1 MFGKVIAEVKA
12 VAGLIGGLK
21 NDFADFRLT
30 WTAVQHDIADVR
42 AVLAEVRALTGH
54 TATVTAMAAQASVPT
69 SVPVVLPQAPAGAAP
84 TSPSLGQQLGGIVG
98 NVSKGIESVI
108 PKP

>member
-21 NDFADFRLT
+21 NDFADFKLT

-54 TATVTAMAAQASVPT
+54 TATVTAMTAQASVPT
-69 SVPVVLPQAPAGAAP
+69 SVPVVLPAAPAAAA
-84 TSPSLGQQLGGIVG
+84 PSLGQKLGGIVG
-98 NVSKGIESVI
+98 DVSKGIESVI

>member
-21 NDFADFRLT
+21 NDFADFKLT
-30 WTAVQHDIADVR
+30 WTAIQHDIADVR
-42 AVLAEVRALTGH
+42 AVLAEVRTLTGH
-54 TATVTAMAAQASVPT
+54 TATVTALAAQASVPT
-69 SVPVVLPQAPAGAAP
+69 SVPVVLPAAPAAA
-84 TSPSLGQQLGGIVG
+84 SPSLGQKLGGIVG
-98 NVSKGIESVI
+98 DVSKGIESVI